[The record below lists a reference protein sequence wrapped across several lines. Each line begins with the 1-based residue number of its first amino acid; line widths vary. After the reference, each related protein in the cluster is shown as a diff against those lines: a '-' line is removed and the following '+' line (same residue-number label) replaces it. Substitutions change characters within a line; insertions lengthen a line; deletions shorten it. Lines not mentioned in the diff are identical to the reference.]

1 MIKIKTKNNSKIKTI
16 SIISPCFN
24 EEQNVEN
31 LYNIIF
37 KIMNK
42 QPYNYEHIFID
53 NSSTDSTV
61 AKIKKLAKNDKNLK
75 LIVNTRNFG
84 TIRSPFYGITQS
96 SGDACILIACDFQEP
111 PELINEFIKR
121 WENGFKVVLGKKETA
136 DGNSFIFFLRKK
148 YYRFMDKI
156 SEVAIL
162 ENCTG
167 FGLFDKDLVSILR
180 KIDDPYPYFRGL
192 LMEIGFPVSLVS
204 YNQPKRTHGKSSY
217 SFYSLYDYFMLGVTQ
232 HSKLPLRIITMFG
245 FLISIISLL
254 VACYFLIAKVLFWD
268 SFSVG
273 LSPILI
279 GIFFFGAI
287 QSFFIGILG
296 EYIGSISTKQ
306 RKLPLVIE
314 KERINF

>member
-1 MIKIKTKNNSKIKTI
+1 MKLLS
-16 SIISPCFN
+16 
-24 EEQNVEN
+24 
-31 LYNIIF
+31 Y
-37 KIMNK
+37 
-42 QPYNYEHIFID
+42 PYEYIFID

-61 AKIKKLAKNDKNLK
+61 SIITKLAKKDKNLK
-75 LIVNTRNFG
+75 LIINARNFG
-84 TIRSPFYGITQS
+84 HLRSPQHAIYQT
-96 SGDACILIACDFQEP
+96 SGDACILIHADLQDP
-111 PELINEFIKR
+111 PSLITNFIKK
-121 WENGFKVVLGKKETA
+121 WEAGSKIVLGQTI
-136 DGNSFIFFLRKK
+136 NSQENKLIFYLRKK
-148 YYRFMDKI
+148 YYRWMDKI
-156 SEVAIL
+156 SETQIIP
-162 ENCTG
+162 NCTG
-167 FGLFDKDLVSILR
+167 FGLMDKEVVNIMRD
-180 KIDDPYPYFRGL
+180 IDDPYPYLRGL
-192 LMEIGFPVSLVS
+192 LVEIGFPIELIPYKKNIRNS
-204 YNQPKRTHGKSSY
+204 GKSNATAY
-217 SFYSLYDYFMLGVTQ
+217 ILYDYIMLGITQ
-232 HSKLPLRIITMFG
+232 HSKVPLRIMTIFG